1 MKPDI
6 DRLAE
11 NHYADV
17 DPAFTDDDLEA
28 QKAGHEA
35 DVVSWFEKMI
45 LSALDQVEA
54 DDIRIIKESADW
66 FGEFLTEEINNL

>member
-1 MKPDI
+1 MTPDI

-11 NHYADV
+11 NHFAGA

-28 QKAGHEA
+28 QKASHEA

-54 DDIRIIKESADW
+54 DDIRIIKDSADW